1 MSRPAFL
8 PAFRSVFN
16 PLLTAAALL
25 STASFAFATQTQ
37 PQTPSQTHPQST
49 APVQTV
55 AAQVE
60 KPACAGDLNIW
71 LEGVITEA
79 KAAGV
84 SDKTIAELHKAS
96 IDERTLSRDR
106 TQTVFNLTFAEF
118 SKRLISEQRLKK
130 GRENLVKYA
139 DIFKKAEDTYGV
151 PGPVIAAFW
160 GLETDFGA
168 IQGDFDTLNS
178 LVTLA
183 HDCRRPE
190 LFRPQLLA
198 LLQLM
203 DKGVVDAGTMGAWAG
218 EIGQMQLLPKDYLE
232 RGVDGDNDGKVD
244 LRNSVADA
252 VMTAA
257 RMLSELGW
265 QRGEPWLEVVQ
276 LTQDLP
282 WENSIRTY
290 RLPHSKWNG
299 WGVKSVNGSPLGADD
314 GDASLLIPMGRK
326 GPSFLS
332 YRNFDIFVEW
342 NKSIV
347 YATTAAYF
355 ATRLA
360 GGEPFLIGTP
370 EAGLSTEELKELQ
383 NKLVVRG
390 YDMGRIDGVFGTM
403 TRDAVR
409 TEQLRLGMPADSWPT
424 RELLEKL

>member
-1 MSRPAFL
+1 
-8 PAFRSVFN
+8 
-16 PLLTAAALL
+16 
-25 STASFAFATQTQ
+25 
-37 PQTPSQTHPQST
+37 
-49 APVQTV
+49 
-55 AAQVE
+55 
-60 KPACAGDLNIW
+60 
-71 LEGVITEA
+71 
-79 KAAGV
+79 
-84 SDKTIAELHKAS
+84 
-96 IDERTLSRDR
+96 
-106 TQTVFNLTFAEF
+106 VFNLTFAEF

-139 DIFKKAEDTYGV
+139 DIFKKAEETYGV

-178 LVTLA
+178 LVSLS

-190 LFRPQLLA
+190 LFRPQLMA
-198 LLQLM
+198 MLQLI

-232 RGVDGDNDGKVD
+232 RGVDGDGDGKVD

-276 LTQDLP
+276 ITQDMP

-290 RLPHSKWNG
+290 RLPHSKWSG
-299 WGVKSVNGSPLGADD
+299 WGVKAADGAALGADD

-326 GPSFLS
+326 GPAFLS

-360 GGEPFLIGTP
+360 GSEPFVLGTP
-370 EAGLSTEELKELQ
+370 EPGLTTEELTELQ
-383 NKLVVRG
+383 NKLVTHG
-390 YDMGRIDGVFGTM
+390 YDMGRIDGVFGTK

>member
-1 MSRPAFL
+1 MSRPATL
-8 PAFRSVFN
+8 PAFRSVLK
-16 PLLTAAALL
+16 PLLTAATLL
-25 STASFAFATQTQ
+25 STASLAFATTAQ
-37 PQTPSQTHPQST
+37 PVAPS
-49 APVQTV
+49 AP
-55 AAQVE
+55 AAVEIE
-60 KPACAGDLNIW
+60 KPACGGEYNVW

-79 KAAGV
+79 KAAGI
-84 SDKTIAELHKAS
+84 SDSAIAELHKATL
-96 IDERTLSRDR
+96 DERTLKRDR
-106 TQTVFNLTFAEF
+106 TQSVFNLTFAEF

-130 GRENLVKYA
+130 GRENLIKYA
-139 DIFKKAEDTYGV
+139 DVFKKAEETYGV
-151 PGPVIAAFW
+151 PGSVIAAFW

-178 LVTLA
+178 LVTLS

-190 LFRPQLLA
+190 LFRPQLMAMLK
-198 LLQLM
+198 LIDQ
-203 DKGVVDAGTMGAWAG
+203 GVVDAGTMGAWAG

-232 RGVDGDNDGKVD
+232 RGVDGDGDGKVD

-265 QRGEPWLEVVQ
+265 QRGEPWLETVQ

-290 RLPHSKWNG
+290 RLPHSKWSS
-299 WGVKSVNGSPLGADD
+299 WGVKTADGSALGADD

-326 GPSFLS
+326 GPAFLS

-355 ATRLA
+355 AARLA
-360 GGEPFLIGTP
+360 GSEPFLLGTP
-370 EAGLSTEELKELQ
+370 VEGLTTEELTELQ
-383 NKLVVRG
+383 NKLVTHG
-390 YDMGRIDGVFGTM
+390 YDMGRIDGVFGTR

>member
-1 MSRPAFL
+1 MSRPASL
-8 PAFRSVFN
+8 SAFRSVFK
-16 PLLTAAALL
+16 PLLTAATLL
-25 STASFAFATQTQ
+25 STASFAFATTAE
-37 PQTPSQTHPQST
+37 PATPSTTPS
-49 APVQTV
+49 AP
-55 AAQVE
+55 AAVVIE
-60 KPACAGDLNIW
+60 KPACGGDYNVW
-71 LEGVITEA
+71 LEGVVTEA
-79 KAAGV
+79 KAAGI
-84 SDKTIAELHKAS
+84 SDKAMTELHKAQL
-96 IDERTLSRDR
+96 DERTLKRDR

-139 DIFKKAEDTYGV
+139 DVFKKAEDTYGV

-190 LFRPQLLA
+190 LFRPQLIA
-198 LLQLM
+198 LLKLM
-203 DKGVVDAGTMGAWAG
+203 DKGVVDAGTQGAWAG

-265 QRGEPWLEVVQ
+265 QRGEPWLETVQ

-299 WGVKSVNGSPLGADD
+299 WGVKSVNGSALGADD

-326 GPSFLS
+326 GPAFLS

-355 ATRLA
+355 ASRLA
-360 GGEPFLIGTP
+360 GGEPFLLGTP

>member
-8 PAFRSVFN
+8 PAFGSVLR
-16 PLLTAAALL
+16 PVLTSAILL
-25 STASFAFATQTQ
+25 STASLPALAQQAAQ
-37 PQTPSQTHPQST
+37 PQTQTSVQEA
-49 APVQTV
+49 AP
-55 AAQVE
+55 VE
-60 KPACAGDLNIW
+60 KPACGGDLGVW
-71 LEGVITEA
+71 FEGVVSEA
-79 KAAGV
+79 KAAGI
-84 SDKTIAELHKAS
+84 SDNTIKELFKAR
-96 IDERTLSRDR
+96 IDDRTLSRDR

-130 GRENLVKYA
+130 GRENLIKYA

-178 LVTLA
+178 LYTLSY
-183 HDCRRPE
+183 DCRRPE
-190 LFRPQLLA
+190 LFRPQLMA
-198 LLQLM
+198 LLKLM
-203 DKGVVDAGTMGAWAG
+203 DQGVVDAGTMGAWAG

-232 RGVDGDNDGKVD
+232 RGVDGDGDGKVD
-244 LRNSVADA
+244 LKNSVADA

-265 QRGEPWLEVVQ
+265 QRGEPWLESVQ

-282 WENSIRTY
+282 WENSIRSN
-290 RLPHSKWNG
+290 RMPHSKWSD
-299 WGVKSVNGSPLGADD
+299 WGVKSADGKPLGADD

-326 GPSFLS
+326 GPAFLS

-355 ATRLA
+355 ASRLA
-360 GGEPFLIGTP
+360 GGEQFHLGTP

-383 NKLVVRG
+383 NKLVAHG
-390 YDMGRIDGVFGTM
+390 YEMGRIDGVFGTM

>member
-1 MSRPAFL
+1 MSRLASPH
-8 PAFRSVFN
+8 AFRSVLT
-16 PLLTAAALL
+16 PLLTAATLL
-25 STASFAFATQTQ
+25 ASASFTLANQVQ
-37 PQTPSQTHPQST
+37 PA
-49 APVQTV
+49 APVAPATT
-55 AAQVE
+55 AEIE
-60 KPACAGDLNIW
+60 KPACGGDYNVW

-79 KAAGV
+79 KAAGI
-84 SDKTIAELHKAS
+84 SDSAIAELKKAT
-96 IDERTLSRDR
+96 IDERTLKRDR

-118 SKRLISEQRLKK
+118 SKRLISDQRLKK

-139 DIFKKAEDTYGV
+139 DIFKKAEETYGV

-178 LVTLA
+178 LVSLS

-190 LFRPQLLA
+190 LFRPQLMA
-198 LLQLM
+198 MLQLI

-232 RGVDGDNDGKVD
+232 RGVDGDGDGKVD

-265 QRGEPWLEVVQ
+265 QRDEPWLEVVQ
-276 LTQDLP
+276 LTQDMP

-290 RLPHSKWNG
+290 RLPHSKWSS
-299 WGVKSVNGSPLGADD
+299 WGVKAVDGVALGADD
-314 GDASLLIPMGRK
+314 GDASLLIPMGRR
-326 GPSFLS
+326 GPAFLS

-360 GGEPFLIGTP
+360 GSEPFVLGTP
-370 EAGLSTEELKELQ
+370 EPGLTTEELTELQ
-383 NKLVVRG
+383 NKLVTHG
-390 YDMGRIDGVFGTM
+390 YDMGRIDGVFGTK